1 MLDIIQIPVLND
13 NYIYLLH
20 DPASKETAVVD
31 PALASPVLERLDQQ
45 GWKLNYIFNTHHH
58 QDHVGG
64 NLELKTQ
71 TGCRIIGA
79 YKDRERIPGIDK
91 TVAQGD
97 WIKLGEV
104 KMQVMETPGH
114 TSGHIVY
121 HAIEDRLLF
130 CGDTLFAMGCGRLF
144 EGTAEQL
151 WNSLKLLR
159 DLPDET
165 KVYCAHEYTLN
176 NGRFA
181 LTVEPDNQDLVHR
194 LLKVEDLRKVNAP
207 TIPSTIGLEK
217 KTNPFFRA
225 DKPSLQTSVGREC
238 ESSLSIFTRLRAM
251 KDKF

>member
-31 PALASPVLERLDQQ
+31 PAIASPVLERLDAQ
-45 GWKLNYIFNTHHH
+45 GWTLNCIFNTHHH

-64 NLELKTQ
+64 NLELKAQ

-79 YKDRERIPGIDK
+79 YQDRRRIPGIDE
-91 TVAQGD
+91 TVIEGD
-97 WIKLGEV
+97 WVKLGDV
-104 KMQVMETPGH
+104 RLQVMETPGH

-121 HAIEDRLLF
+121 HAIEDGLLF

-144 EGTAEQL
+144 EGTAEQM
-151 WNSLKLLR
+151 WNSLKSLR

-181 LTVEPDNQDLVHR
+181 LTVEPGNPDLIQRV
-194 LLKVEDLRKVNAP
+194 LNVEAMRKVNTP
-207 TIPSTIGLEK
+207 TLPSTIGLEK

-225 DKPSLQTSVGREC
+225 DKPSLQTAFDREG
-238 ESSLSIFTRLRAM
+238 ESSLSVFTRLRAM

>member
-79 YKDRERIPGIDK
+79 YKDRQRIPGIDK
-91 TVAQGD
+91 TVAQSE